1 MSQKIFIAL
10 CLFDVI
16 QSIVHLLP
24 SIVYRWPLFVSLLVH
39 AISSFKQ
46 VFTNLAAQKMFL
58 SYPFVFLFC
67 KISIKPSFLWHSRDC
82 VIIWISLTFLRSG
95 ALHWLSDWPKNFL
108 QSEALIRAHWLPDPA
123 KTSCDQELL
132 WELIDSLIDQQTPCD
147 QELLLELIVTPIDKH
162 WISDWLANFLRSG
175 ALIRAH
181 SVSDKALS
189 PRSTNIESLIDQQ
202 TFCNQE
208 LLSELIQ
215 SLIKQCMSCDRK
227 LLSELI
233 DSPINQKLLAIRSPY
248 ESSLTPWSTNKL
260 VVIEGSYQSLLTPR
274 LIRISLRLRA
284 RIRAQ
289 WLKNSSTTF
298 LRSGAFTR
306 AHWLFE
312 EVTGEVTD
320 TQIDSQASCDWEIL
334 LERIVSLVHQR
345 ILAIR
350 RSYQSLLTP
359 WSTVVIRS
367 SYQSSLTPRSKN
379 ISSCY
384 WKLI

>member
-1 MSQKIFIAL
+1 MRT
-10 CLFDVI
+10 
-16 QSIVHLLP
+16 HWLP
-24 SIVYRWPLFVSLLVH
+24 HRP
-39 AISSFKQ
+39 
-46 VFTNLAAQKMFL
+46 TN
-58 SYPFVFLFC
+58 S
-67 KISIKPSFLWHSRDC
+67 
-82 VIIWISLTFLRSG
+82 LRSG
-95 ALHWLSDWPKNFL
+95 ALT
-108 QSEALIRAHWLPDPA
+108 RAHCHPDRQTLNLWL
-123 KTSCDQELL
+123 TSKLL
-132 WELIDSLIDQQTPCD
+132 AI
-147 QELLLELIVTPIDKH
+147 
-162 WISDWLANFLRSG
+162 RS
-175 ALIRAH
+175 
-181 SVSDKALS
+181 SYPSSFSPDKALS
-189 PRSTNIESLIDQQ
+189 PRSTKIESLIDQQ

-260 VVIEGSYQSLLTPR
+260 VVVEGSYQSLLTPR

-334 LERIVSLVHQR
+334 LERIISQR

-367 SYQSSLTPRSKN
+367 SHQSSLTPRSKN

>member
-1 MSQKIFIAL
+1 MTFTRL
-10 CLFDVI
+10 RDNLNLVN
-16 QSIVHLLP
+16 LL
-24 SIVYRWPLFVSLLVH
+24 
-39 AISSFKQ
+39 AIRSS
-46 VFTNLAAQKMFL
+46 
-58 SYPFVFLFC
+58 
-67 KISIKPSFLWHSRDC
+67 
-82 VIIWISLTFLRSG
+82 SLTL
-95 ALHWLSDWPKNFL
+95 WLAEKLFAIGSSYQSSLTPWSSKNLF
-108 QSEALIRAHWLPDPA
+108 S
-123 KTSCDQELL
+123 DQELL
-132 WELIDSLIDQQTPCD
+132 WELIDSLINQQTPCD

-162 WISDWLANFLRSG
+162 WISDWLANFLPSG

-248 ESSLTPWSTNKL
+248 GSSLTPWSTNKL

-274 LIRISLRLRA
+274 LIRISLRFRA

-334 LERIVSLVHQR
+334 LEGIVSLVHQR

>member
-1 MSQKIFIAL
+1 MH
-10 CLFDVI
+10 V
-16 QSIVHLLP
+16 
-24 SIVYRWPLFVSLLVH
+24 
-39 AISSFKQ
+39 
-46 VFTNLAAQKMFL
+46 
-58 SYPFVFLFC
+58 
-67 KISIKPSFLWHSRDC
+67 
-82 VIIWISLTFLRSG
+82 LR
-95 ALHWLSDWPKNFL
+95 
-108 QSEALIRAHWLPDPA
+108 SEALIRAHWLPDQS
-123 KTSCDQELL
+123 KTSCDQEPL
-132 WELIDSLIDQQTPCD
+132 WELIDSLI
-147 QELLLELIVTPIDKH
+147 
-162 WISDWLANFLRSG
+162 A
-175 ALIRAH
+175 
-181 SVSDKALS
+181 
-189 PRSTNIESLIDQQ
+189 
-202 TFCNQE
+202 
-208 LLSELIQ
+208 
-215 SLIKQCMSCDRK
+215 
-227 LLSELI
+227 
-233 DSPINQKLLAIRSPY
+233 
-248 ESSLTPWSTNKL
+248 NKL